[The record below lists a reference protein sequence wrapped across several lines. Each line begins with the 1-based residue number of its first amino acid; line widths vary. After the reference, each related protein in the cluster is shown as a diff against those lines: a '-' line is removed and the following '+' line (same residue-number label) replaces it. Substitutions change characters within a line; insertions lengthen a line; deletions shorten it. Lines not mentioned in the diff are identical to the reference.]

1 MVTMQVM
8 RDMTLTVEEVDAL
21 TGPVMGR
28 PKTATFRLADLVG
41 LDTFLHVAANV
52 REHAPDDESHDMF
65 TPPAFLEQMLEKG
78 LLGRK
83 SGAGF
88 YKKVKGGDGSTVL
101 TLDLATL
108 EYREK
113 QKASFPELE
122 ALKSVDDPTERLA
135 KLVSGNLRMPF
146 LSVPTSASH
155 DGIASPRAS
164 IRDGGNSLSLNASVP
179 LGIVADTAM
188 IVKAPYRLLASGC
201 ADVISNTTAI
211 LDWELADRLRGEF
224 FSSSAAN
231 LAKYAAES
239 IIDNAAT
246 FKPNLEDSVWIAI
259 RPIII
264 SGISMAVASS
274 SRPTSGSEHMFSHVL
289 DKIAPGKALH
299 GEQCGVG
306 SIMMMY
312 LHGGDWERIREALRM
327 IGAPTNAEEL
337 GVSSDQVIQ
346 ALVNA
351 HEIRKDRYT
360 ILGDRGLAPDAA
372 ERLARITKVI

>member
-1 MVTMQVM
+1 MHFPRQVLAGHDVIGEIGKMSKDFELGGTALLVTGPTTGNLAAKVVS
-8 RDMTLTVEEVDAL
+8 DILADEGYAVHTITLGEASKDNLVKVEERTKEVGAS
-21 TGPVMGR
+21 
-28 PKTATFRLADLVG
+28 FLVG
-41 LDTFLHVAANV
+41 V
-52 REHAPDDESHDMF
+52 
-65 TPPAFLEQMLEKG
+65 
-78 LLGRK
+78 
-83 SGAGF
+83 
-88 YKKVKGGDGSTVL
+88 GGGSKI
-101 TLDLATL
+101 D
-108 EYREK
+108 
-113 QKASFPELE
+113 
-122 ALKSVDDPTERLA
+122 LA
-135 KLVSGNLRMPF
+135 KLASGNLRKPF

-179 LGIVADTAM
+179 LGVVADTAL

-211 LDWELADRLRGEF
+211 LDWQLADRLRGEF

-231 LAKYAAES
+231 LARYASES
-239 IIDNAAT
+239 IIENAAAI
-246 FKPNLEDSVWIAI
+246 KPNLEDSVWVAI

-289 DKIAPGKALH
+289 DKTAPGKALH

-312 LHGGDWERIREALRM
+312 LHGGDWERIRETLRL

-337 GVSSDQVIQ
+337 GVSPEQIID
-346 ALVNA
+346 ALVHA

-372 ERLARITKVI
+372 ERLAKITRVI

>member
-1 MVTMQVM
+1 LTADSFTKAKAMHFPRQVLAGHDVVSEIGQMSKDFELDGPVLLVTGTTTGNLAAKLVANILEEHGYEVHTITVGEAS
-8 RDMTLTVEEVDAL
+8 RDNLVKVEEH
-21 TGPVMGR
+21 T
-28 PKTATFRLADLVG
+28 KEVG
-41 LDTFLHVAANV
+41 
-52 REHAPDDESHDMF
+52 
-65 TPPAFLEQMLEKG
+65 
-78 LLGRK
+78 
-83 SGAGF
+83 
-88 YKKVKGGDGSTVL
+88 
-101 TLDLATL
+101 
-108 EYREK
+108 
-113 QKASFPELE
+113 ASFLIGVGGGS
-122 ALKSVDDPTERLA
+122 KIDLA
-135 KLVSGNLRMPF
+135 KLASGNLRKPF

-164 IRDGGNSLSLNASVP
+164 IKDGGNSLSLNASVP
-179 LGIVADTAM
+179 LGVVADTAL

-201 ADVISNTTAI
+201 ADVISNTTAV
-211 LDWELADRLRGEF
+211 LDWELASRLRGEF

-239 IIDNAAT
+239 IIENASAI
-246 FKPNLEDSVWIAI
+246 KPNLEDSVWVAI

-289 DKIAPGKALH
+289 DKAAPGKALH

-312 LHGGDWERIREALRM
+312 LHGGDWERIREALRQ
-327 IGAPTNAEEL
+327 IGAPTSAEEL
-337 GVSSDQVIQ
+337 GIPAEQVID
-346 ALVNA
+346 ALVHA

-360 ILGDRGLAPDAA
+360 ILGDRGLTPDAA

>member
-1 MVTMQVM
+1 MIADGFTKARTMHFPRQVLAGHEVVGEIGKMSKDFELGGTALLVTGPTTGSLAAKVVS
-8 RDMTLTVEEVDAL
+8 DILADEGYTVHSITTGEASKDNLVKVEE
-21 TGPVMGR
+21 
-28 PKTATFRLADLVG
+28 KTKEVGASFLVG
-41 LDTFLHVAANV
+41 I
-52 REHAPDDESHDMF
+52 
-65 TPPAFLEQMLEKG
+65 
-78 LLGRK
+78 
-83 SGAGF
+83 
-88 YKKVKGGDGSTVL
+88 GGGSKI
-101 TLDLATL
+101 D
-108 EYREK
+108 
-113 QKASFPELE
+113 
-122 ALKSVDDPTERLA
+122 LA
-135 KLVSGNLRMPF
+135 KLASGNMRMPF

-164 IRDGGNSLSLNASVP
+164 IRDGGNSLSLNANVP
-179 LGIVADTAM
+179 LGIVADTAL

-211 LDWELADRLRGEF
+211 LDWELAARLRGEF

-239 IIDNAAT
+239 IIENAAAI
-246 FKPNLEDSVWIAI
+246 KPNLEDSVWVAI

-289 DKIAPGKALH
+289 DKTAPGKALH

-312 LHGGDWERIREALRM
+312 LHGGDWERIREALRL

-337 GVSSDQVIQ
+337 GVSPEQVID
-346 ALVNA
+346 ALVHA
-351 HEIRKDRYT
+351 HEIRKDRYS
-360 ILGDRGLAPDAA
+360 ILGDRGLTPDAA
-372 ERLARITKVI
+372 ERLAKITSVI

>member
-1 MVTMQVM
+1 MHFPRQVLAGHDVVSEIGQMSKDFELDGPVLLVTGTTTGNFAAKPVSSVLEEHGYEVHTITVGEAS
-8 RDMTLTVEEVDAL
+8 RDNLVKVEEH
-21 TGPVMGR
+21 T
-28 PKTATFRLADLVG
+28 KEVG
-41 LDTFLHVAANV
+41 
-52 REHAPDDESHDMF
+52 
-65 TPPAFLEQMLEKG
+65 
-78 LLGRK
+78 
-83 SGAGF
+83 
-88 YKKVKGGDGSTVL
+88 
-101 TLDLATL
+101 
-108 EYREK
+108 
-113 QKASFPELE
+113 ASFLIGVGGGS
-122 ALKSVDDPTERLA
+122 KIDLA
-135 KLVSGNLRMPF
+135 KLASGNLRKPF

-164 IRDGGNSLSLNASVP
+164 IKDGGNSLSLNASVP
-179 LGIVADTAM
+179 LGVVADTAL

-201 ADVISNTTAI
+201 ADVISNTTAV
-211 LDWELADRLRGEF
+211 LDWELASRLRGEF

-239 IIDNAAT
+239 IIENASAI
-246 FKPNLEDSVWIAI
+246 KPNLEDSVWVAI

-289 DKIAPGKALH
+289 DKAAPGKALH

-312 LHGGDWERIREALRM
+312 LHGGDWERIREALRQ
-327 IGAPTNAEEL
+327 IGAPTSAEEL
-337 GVSSDQVIQ
+337 GIPSEQVID
-346 ALVNA
+346 ALVHA

-360 ILGDRGLAPDAA
+360 ILGDRGLTPDAA

>member
-1 MVTMQVM
+1 MTTDGFTKAKAMHFPRQVLAGHDVVKEIGKMANDFELKGSVLLVTGATTGNLAARHVSDMLSESDYDTHTVTVGEAS
-8 RDMTLTVEEVDAL
+8 RDNLVKVEDAVKEV
-21 TGPVMGR
+21 G
-28 PKTATFRLADLVG
+28 ATFLVG
-41 LDTFLHVAANV
+41 V
-52 REHAPDDESHDMF
+52 
-65 TPPAFLEQMLEKG
+65 
-78 LLGRK
+78 
-83 SGAGF
+83 
-88 YKKVKGGDGSTVL
+88 GGGSKI
-101 TLDLATL
+101 D
-108 EYREK
+108 
-113 QKASFPELE
+113 
-122 ALKSVDDPTERLA
+122 LA
-135 KLVSGNLRMPF
+135 KLASGNLKKPF

-164 IRDGGNSLSLNASVP
+164 IKDGGNSLSLNANVP
-179 LGIVADTAM
+179 LGIVADTAL

-239 IIDNAAT
+239 IIDNASAI
-246 FKPNLEDSVWIAI
+246 KPNLEDSVWVAI

-289 DKIAPGKALH
+289 DKCAPGKALH

-312 LHGGDWERIREALRM
+312 LHGGDWERIRDALRL
-327 IGAPTNAEEL
+327 IGAPTDAEEL
-337 GVSSDQVIQ
+337 GIPPEKIVE
-346 ALVNA
+346 ALVHAN
-351 HEIRKDRYT
+351 EIRKDRYT

-372 ERLARITKVI
+372 ERLAKITKVI

>member
-1 MVTMQVM
+1 MNFPRQVLAGHDVVKEIGQMSKDFELDGPVLLVTGSTTGNLAAKLVADVLSEHEYEVHTLIVGEAS
-8 RDMTLTVEEVDAL
+8 RDNLVKVEETTKEINGSL
-21 TGPVMGR
+21 LIG
-28 PKTATFRLADLVG
+28 VG
-41 LDTFLHVAANV
+41 
-52 REHAPDDESHDMF
+52 
-65 TPPAFLEQMLEKG
+65 
-78 LLGRK
+78 
-83 SGAGF
+83 
-88 YKKVKGGDGSTVL
+88 GGSKID
-101 TLDLATL
+101 
-108 EYREK
+108 
-113 QKASFPELE
+113 
-122 ALKSVDDPTERLA
+122 LA
-135 KLVSGNLRMPF
+135 KLASCNLRMPF

-164 IRDGGNSLSLNASVP
+164 IKDGGNSLSLNASVP
-179 LGIVADTAM
+179 LGVVADTSL

-201 ADVISNTTAI
+201 ADVISNTAAV
-211 LDWELADRLRGEF
+211 LDWELASRLRGEF

-239 IIDNAAT
+239 IIENAAAI
-246 FKPNLEDSVWIAI
+246 KPNLEDSVWVAI

-289 DKIAPGKALH
+289 DKATPGKALH

-312 LHGGDWERIREALRM
+312 LHGGDWERIREALRQ

-337 GVSSDQVIQ
+337 GISPEQIID
-346 ALVNA
+346 ALVHA

-360 ILGDRGLAPDAA
+360 ILGDRGLTSDAA
-372 ERLARITKVI
+372 ERLAKITKVI

>member
-1 MVTMQVM
+1 MTTDSFTKAKAMHFPRQVLAGHNVVTEIGQMSVDFELEGPVLLVTGATTGNLAAKAVAEVLEEHEYEVHTITVGEAS
-8 RDMTLTVEEVDAL
+8 RDNLVEVEEETKKVDA
-21 TGPVMGR
+21 
-28 PKTATFRLADLVG
+28 
-41 LDTFLHVAANV
+41 
-52 REHAPDDESHDMF
+52 
-65 TPPAFLEQMLEKG
+65 AFLIG
-78 LLGRK
+78 
-83 SGAGF
+83 
-88 YKKVKGGDGSTVL
+88 VGGGSKI
-101 TLDLATL
+101 D
-108 EYREK
+108 
-113 QKASFPELE
+113 
-122 ALKSVDDPTERLA
+122 LA
-135 KLVSGNLRMPF
+135 KLASGNLRKPF
-146 LSVPTSASH
+146 LSAPTSASH

-164 IRDGGNSLSLNASVP
+164 IKDGGNSLSLNASVP
-179 LGIVADTAM
+179 LGVVADTAL

-201 ADVISNTTAI
+201 ADVISNTTAV
-211 LDWELADRLRGEF
+211 LDWELASRLRGEF

-239 IIDNAAT
+239 IIDNATAI
-246 FKPNLEDSVWIAI
+246 KPNLEDSVWVAI

-289 DKIAPGKALH
+289 DKAAPGKALH

-312 LHGGDWERIREALRM
+312 LHGGDWERIRDALRL

-337 GVSSDQVIQ
+337 GISPEQIVD
-346 ALVNA
+346 ALVHA

-360 ILGDRGLAPDAA
+360 ILGDRGLTPEAA

>member
-1 MVTMQVM
+1 LTTDGFTKAKAMHFPRQVLAGHDVVSEIGQMSKDFELDGPVLLVTGTTTGNLAAKLVASILEEHDYDVHTITVGEAS
-8 RDMTLTVEEVDAL
+8 RDNLVKVEEH
-21 TGPVMGR
+21 T
-28 PKTATFRLADLVG
+28 KEVG
-41 LDTFLHVAANV
+41 
-52 REHAPDDESHDMF
+52 
-65 TPPAFLEQMLEKG
+65 
-78 LLGRK
+78 
-83 SGAGF
+83 
-88 YKKVKGGDGSTVL
+88 
-101 TLDLATL
+101 
-108 EYREK
+108 
-113 QKASFPELE
+113 ASFLIGVGGGS
-122 ALKSVDDPTERLA
+122 KIDLA
-135 KLVSGNLRMPF
+135 KLASGNLRKPF

-164 IRDGGNSLSLNASVP
+164 IKDGGNSLSLNASVP
-179 LGIVADTAM
+179 LGVVADTAL

-201 ADVISNTTAI
+201 ADVISNTTAV
-211 LDWELADRLRGEF
+211 LDWELASRLRSEF

-239 IIDNAAT
+239 IIENASAI
-246 FKPNLEDSVWIAI
+246 KPNLEDSVWVAI

-289 DKIAPGKALH
+289 DKAAPGKALH

-312 LHGGDWERIREALRM
+312 LHGGDWERIREALRQ
-327 IGAPTNAEEL
+327 IGAPTSAEEL
-337 GVSSDQVIQ
+337 GIPAEQVID
-346 ALVNA
+346 ALVHA

-360 ILGDRGLAPDAA
+360 ILGDRGLTPDAA